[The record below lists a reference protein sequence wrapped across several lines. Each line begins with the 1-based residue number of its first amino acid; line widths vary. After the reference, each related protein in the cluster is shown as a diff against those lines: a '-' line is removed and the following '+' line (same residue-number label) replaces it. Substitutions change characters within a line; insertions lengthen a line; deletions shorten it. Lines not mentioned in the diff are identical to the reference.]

1 MIENKNYRIINKII
15 EVTKISIWSNYS
27 IDSSLKLSYISKK
40 LKIVIKIK

>member
-15 EVTKISIWSNYS
+15 EVTKISIWSNYN